1 MGKFYVAGEKKLRPD
16 VYQRYTNVGGVEL
29 AGAING
35 IVATVVKSS
44 WGPLRKV
51 ITLENQAEA
60 DKILGIGG
68 TTDVIRE
75 IFKGGAI
82 KVYAVRLGSTGSKS
96 TSKLNDEDGMA
107 AINISTKYD
116 GDRVF
121 SYIIRNILGSE
132 NRMEFILLEGTEVVE
147 KRAFDKENSVDNLIV
162 ELKDSNYLIAS
173 KADEYS
179 GSGILKQV
187 TQERMNAGTNPET
200 TTQSYSNAFEL
211 LEPYIFN
218 TICVDTDDT
227 AAHTLLAAF
236 TERIYMNGTMN
247 FAVVG
252 EPRSVDFETRLKHSK
267 SYNDY
272 NVVYFGHSWK
282 DLNGDVF
289 EGYLG
294 TARIAGLIA
303 AVPSNETITRRSIKG
318 AVEILEPLT
327 NDQIERSIKSGMIT
341 LRYNRQGVIVIEKGI
356 TTLVSPE
363 GQDDEGWKKVKR
375 CKVRFE
381 AFQRISDTLEKY
393 IGIPND
399 DDSWALIIQTIRG
412 VLKEMAGER
421 KIFADFDAWLDPLYP
436 PEGDSAWFIIRI
448 NDIDSLEQIYLNYH
462 LRFSPNR

>member
-1 MGKFYVAGEKKLRPD
+1 MGKFYVAGEKKVRPD
-16 VYQRYTNVGGVEL
+16 VYQKYTNVGGVEL
-29 AGAING
+29 AGAVNG

-44 WGPLRKV
+44 WGPLGKV

-60 DKILGIGG
+60 DKVLGKGG

-82 KVYAVRLGSTGSKS
+82 KVYAVRLGTTGKRGEA
-96 TSKLNDEDGMA
+96 KLQDEDSTPA
-107 AINISTKYD
+107 LDIYTKYE
-116 GDRVF
+116 GNREF

-132 NRMEFILLEGTEVVE
+132 NRMEFILLEGTEVIE
-147 KRAFDKENSVDNLIV
+147 KRAFDKENGVENLIK
-162 ELKDSNYLIAS
+162 ELKDSEYLVAS
-173 KADEYS
+173 KVSEYS
-179 GSGILKQV
+179 GNGVLKQV
-187 TQERMNAGTNPET
+187 TQNKINVGANPET
-200 TTQSYSNAFEL
+200 NTQSYSKAFEL
-211 LEPYIFN
+211 LEPYVFN

-227 AAHTLLAAF
+227 AAHSLLAAF

-252 EPRSVDFETRLKHSK
+252 EPKSVDFETRLKHAK

-282 DLNGDVF
+282 DLNGNSFD
-289 EGYLG
+289 GYLG
-294 TARIAGLIA
+294 VARLAGLIA

-318 AVEILEPLT
+318 AVEIIEPLT
-327 NDQIERSIKSGMIT
+327 NDQIERAIKSGMIT

-363 GQDDEGWKKVKR
+363 GQDDEGWKKIKR

-381 AFQRISDTLEKY
+381 AFQRVSDTLEKY

-399 DDSWALIIQTIRG
+399 SDSHALIIQTIRG
-412 VLKEMAGER
+412 ILKEMAGER
-421 KIFADFDAWLDPLYP
+421 KILSDFDAWLNPLYL
-436 PEGDSAWFIIRI
+436 PEGDSAWFIIRV
-448 NDIDSLEQIYLNYH
+448 NDVDSLEQIYLDYH